1 MQFERKKLKIIK
13 QLKKMKTL
21 TWIIRLIAAAILVQT
36 LYFKF
41 SAAEESVYIFSTL
54 GIEPYG
60 RIGSGIA
67 ELIAAILI
75 LIPRTTLIGALMGSG
90 VMIGAI
96 FSHLFVLGIEV
107 QNDGGTL
114 FILALI
120 VFLCCAF
127 LVFLNKNKI
136 VDLLKFKF

>member
-1 MQFERKKLKIIK
+1 
-13 QLKKMKTL
+13 MKTL
-21 TWIIRLIAAAILVQT
+21 TWIIRIVAAVILLQT

-41 SAAEESVYIFSTL
+41 SAAAESVYIFSKL

-75 LIPRTTLIGALMGSG
+75 LIPRTTLIGAIMGCG

-107 QNDGGTL
+107 QNDGGEL
-114 FILALI
+114 FILAI
-120 VFLCCAF
+120 ITFLCCAL
-127 LVFLNKNKI
+127 LVFQNRKGIL
-136 VDLLKFKF
+136 DLLKFKF